1 MSGTTYKFN
10 KNYIAVVL
18 LVINSISLFGQHEAR
33 FRALKLTLGG
43 GYGYY
48 FNTFTNILDEDV
60 KNFRPA
66 FYGKLM
72 WQPEHRL
79 RIGFESGNYEI
90 YSTTRIETLSKIQKL
105 TTSLNVIPLFL
116 SVSMKTTKHL
126 DLNFA
131 TGAAIMNYEVMVN
144 KSRKNRIEGNT
155 FSLSNFTSG
164 FTLYIPLG
172 DRFELGSEFKYLFLG
187 KTHDSHVSGFLNLS
201 YKIVNREIK

>member
-1 MSGTTYKFN
+1 MSDTTWNRIFL
-10 KNYIAVVL
+10 VVAL
-18 LVINSISLFGQHEAR
+18 LVISIAVAGQYEASH
-33 FRALKLTLGG
+33 RALKLTLGG
-43 GYGYY
+43 GFGYY
-48 FNTFTNILDEDV
+48 FNTFTNVFDEDV
-60 KNFRPA
+60 INSRPS
-66 FYGKLM
+66 FNGKLM

-126 DLNFA
+126 DLNFG
-131 TGAAIMNYEVMVN
+131 TGVAIMNYGVMVN
-144 KSRKNRIEGNT
+144 KSKRNRIEGNT
-155 FSLSNFTSG
+155 FSLSNFTTG
-164 FTLYIPLG
+164 FTWYIFHG

-187 KTHDSHVSGFLNLS
+187 KTYDSHVSAFLNLS

>member
-10 KNYIAVVL
+10 KNYIVVVL
-18 LVINSISLFGQHEAR
+18 LVINSIYVSGQYEAR
-33 FRALKLTLGG
+33 YRALKLTLGG

-48 FNTFTNILDEDV
+48 FNTFTNVFDEDV
-60 KNFRPA
+60 KNSRLS

-116 SVSMKTTKHL
+116 SFSLKTTKHL

-131 TGAAIMNYEVMVN
+131 TGAAIMNYEVIVD
-144 KSRKNRIEGNT
+144 KSEKNRIEGKT

-172 DRFELGSEFKYLFLG
+172 NRFELGSEFKYLFLG
-187 KTHDSHVSGFLNLS
+187 KTHDSHVSAFLNLS